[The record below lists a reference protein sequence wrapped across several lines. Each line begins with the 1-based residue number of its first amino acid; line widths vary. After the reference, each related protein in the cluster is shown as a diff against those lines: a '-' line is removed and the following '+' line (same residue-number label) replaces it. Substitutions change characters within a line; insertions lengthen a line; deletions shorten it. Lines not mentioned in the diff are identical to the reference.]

1 MKIGSPE
8 HKELFCRSFIDS
20 HVVYEPE
27 TLPWPDLDPRYL
39 ERMRGVPYWEEVFYA
54 ERRAGMVVQSFA
66 KTVGDPLLRQA
77 IDLQGFEEARHARLI
92 RAMIDRYGVDAAE
105 RPIAALP
112 DDIETAFLDFGYG
125 ECADAFVG
133 FGAFKLA
140 RESGFLPDAIFR
152 LFDTFMQE
160 ETRHIVF
167 FVNWMAWR
175 EVNAGPLRSA
185 LRGATSALYHGRAV
199 GRHLKNARKEAKGG
213 RNFSAAQADIFPDGL
228 DVRRFLGEC
237 LAENERRM
245 SGFDPRLLRPRLM
258 ASIGRAVLAGAR
270 LWPVKKPAGAP
281 GGSAA

>member
-1 MKIGSPE
+1 MRIGSRE
-8 HKELFCRSFIDS
+8 HKELFCHSFIDS

-27 TLPWPDLDPRYL
+27 ALPWPALDELYL
-39 ERMRGVPYWEEVFYA
+39 GRMRGVPYWEEVFYA
-54 ERRAGMVVQSFA
+54 ERRAGMVVQNFA
-66 KTVGDPLLRQA
+66 KTVEDPLLRRA

-105 RPIAALP
+105 RPVAALP

-140 RESGFLPDAIFR
+140 RESGFLPEAIFR
-152 LFDTFMQE
+152 LFDAFMQE

-175 EVNAGPLRSA
+175 EVNAGPIRSA
-185 LRGATSALYHGRAV
+185 LRGATSAYYHGRAI
-199 GRHLKNARKEAKGG
+199 GRHLMNARKEAKGG

-228 DVRRFLGEC
+228 DVRRFLAEC

-245 SGFDPRLLRPRLM
+245 AAFDPRLLRPRLM
-258 ASIGRAVLAGAR
+258 ASIGRAVLAAARVLPSGRRGAQ
-270 LWPVKKPAGAP
+270 
-281 GGSAA
+281 AA